1 VTASFSADP
10 LAFGT
15 PSGQTGYVDSSANDS
30 CENPQ
35 TKAKTKTDRDLPYIA
50 DTPFYDDRSSNIT

>member
-1 VTASFSADP
+1 VN
-10 LAFGT
+10 
-15 PSGQTGYVDSSANDS
+15 SSANDS